1 MLLSYQ
7 KRLRE
12 LLHIAAKYRIDT
24 HISIE
29 DAPQLR
35 PIARLIRMHP
45 AAWGKKHQPNSIKYA
60 LEDMGTLFLKLGQ
73 LLSTRRDLVPP
84 EIIDQLVQLQDKVK
98 SFDPN
103 IAIAQIQDPK
113 HGLGQSIDTLFARFD
128 VKPLAAASIAQVH
141 SAALHDQ
148 REVVVK
154 VVRPDIRDTII
165 TDFELLRELASWV
178 SARVEAARA
187 IHIIDLVEDYRQV
200 MLNELDLTLEADNTT
215 KMRNN
220 FLDSALMYVPE
231 VYMAAKNV
239 IVMERIQGVPISQ
252 IELFDQL
259 GYDRAILAQKGLTIF
274 FTQVFRDN
282 FFHADMHPGNVFV
295 ETPPVSSLSDDL
307 YNVQPVSL
315 GYEPRYIGLDCAIMG
330 TLSKDDQ
337 LIVARML
344 LAVMNNNFT
353 AVVDVV
359 SRAGWIPPNADKHAL
374 MRDMSRTVGPMISK
388 SINEI
393 DFAGV
398 LMQIL
403 DIARRHH
410 MSIPPQLML
419 LLKTLVHVEGLGREL
434 YPELDIWSLAKP
446 ILSGWI
452 KEQLDPV
459 RNLQHLRQQLPE
471 ILLSATDIPKLL
483 DQGLQ
488 SLASQGSR
496 QDSQLREIQ
505 QIRAD
510 MLNDR
515 RRDWIALAGF
525 GISIAIA
532 TQVEWFA
539 PIFYILAVLVVVWRI
554 LA

>member
-1 MLLSYQ
+1 MLLSHR
-7 KRLRE
+7 KRLLE
-12 LLHIAAKYRIDT
+12 LWRIAASYRIDT
-24 HISIE
+24 HFPVE
-29 DAPQLR
+29 DAAPLQPL
-35 PIARLIRMHP
+35 ARLIRLHP
-45 AAWGKKHQPNSIKYA
+45 AAWGKKHQPNGIKYA

-84 EIIDQLVQLQDKVK
+84 NIIDQLIQLQDKVK
-98 SFDPN
+98 SFAPE

-113 HGLGQSIDTLFARFD
+113 QGLGLSVDTLFARFD
-128 VKPLAAASIAQVH
+128 LKPLAAASIAQVH
-141 SAALHDQ
+141 TAALHDG

-154 VVRPDIRDTII
+154 VVRPDIRTTII

-178 SARVEAARA
+178 SARIEAARA
-187 IHIIDLVEDYRQV
+187 LHIIDLVEDYRQV

-231 VYMAAKNV
+231 VYDAAKNV
-239 IVMERIQGVPISQ
+239 MVMERIQGVPISQ
-252 IELFDQL
+252 VEVFDQL
-259 GYDRAILAQKGLTIF
+259 GYDRAALAEMGLTIF

-295 ETPPVSSLSDDL
+295 ETPPVQMLTADMANVDL
-307 YNVQPVSL
+307 
-315 GYEPRYIGLDCAIMG
+315 GHAPRYIGLDCAIMG

-344 LAVMNNNFT
+344 LAVMNNNFS
-353 AVVDVV
+353 AMVDIV
-359 SRAGWIPPNADKHAL
+359 SRAGWIPPSADKHAL
-374 MRDMSRTVGPMISK
+374 MRDMSRTVGPMLNK

-419 LLKTLVHVEGLGREL
+419 LLKTLVHVEGLGRDL

-446 ILSGWI
+446 ILSSWI

-459 RNLQHLRQQLPE
+459 RNLQQLRGQLPE

-505 QIRAD
+505 QLRAD

-515 RRDWIALAGF
+515 RRDWLALAGF
-525 GISIAIA
+525 GITIAAA
-532 TQVEWFA
+532 TQVGWFA
-539 PIFYILAVLVVVWRI
+539 PIFYIFALLIVVWRI
-554 LA
+554 LS

>member
-1 MLLSYQ
+1 MLLSHR
-7 KRLRE
+7 KRLLE
-12 LLHIAAKYRIDT
+12 LWRIAASYRIDT
-24 HISIE
+24 HFPVE
-29 DAPQLR
+29 DAAPLQPL
-35 PIARLIRMHP
+35 ARLIRLHP
-45 AAWGKKHQPNSIKYA
+45 AAWGKKHQPNGIKYA

-84 EIIDQLVQLQDKVK
+84 NIIDQLIQLQDKVK
-98 SFDPN
+98 SFAPE

-113 HGLGQSIDTLFARFD
+113 QGLGLSIDTLFARFD
-128 VKPLAAASIAQVH
+128 LKPLAAASIAQVH
-141 SAALHDQ
+141 TAALHDG

-154 VVRPDIRDTII
+154 VVRPDIRATII

-178 SARVEAARA
+178 SARIEAARA
-187 IHIIDLVEDYRQV
+187 LHIIDLVEDYRQV

-231 VYMAAKNV
+231 VYDAAKNV
-239 IVMERIQGVPISQ
+239 MVMERIQGVPISQ
-252 IELFDQL
+252 VEVFDQL
-259 GYDRAILAQKGLTIF
+259 GYDRAALAEMGLTIF

-295 ETPPVSSLSDDL
+295 ETPPVQMLTADMANVDL
-307 YNVQPVSL
+307 
-315 GYEPRYIGLDCAIMG
+315 GHAPRYIGLDCAIMG

-344 LAVMNNNFT
+344 LAVMNNNFS
-353 AVVDVV
+353 AMVDIV
-359 SRAGWIPPNADKHAL
+359 SRAGWIPPSADKHAL
-374 MRDMSRTVGPMISK
+374 MRDMSRTVGPMLNK

-419 LLKTLVHVEGLGREL
+419 LLKTLVHVEGLGRDL

-446 ILSGWI
+446 ILSSWI

-459 RNLQHLRQQLPE
+459 RNLQQLRGQLPE

-505 QIRAD
+505 QLRAD

-515 RRDWIALAGF
+515 RRDWLALAGF
-525 GISIAIA
+525 GITIAAA
-532 TQVEWFA
+532 TQVGWFA
-539 PIFYILAVLVVVWRI
+539 PIFYIFALLIVVWRI
-554 LA
+554 LS

>member
-1 MLLSYQ
+1 MLLSHR
-7 KRLRE
+7 KRLLE
-12 LLHIAAKYRIDT
+12 LWRIAASYRIDT
-24 HISIE
+24 HFPVE
-29 DAPQLR
+29 DAAPLQPL
-35 PIARLIRMHP
+35 ARLIRLHP
-45 AAWGKKHQPNSIKYA
+45 AAWGKKHQPNGIKYA

-84 EIIDQLVQLQDKVK
+84 NIIDQLIQLQDKVK
-98 SFDPN
+98 SFAPE

-113 HGLGQSIDTLFARFD
+113 QGLGLSIDTLFARFD
-128 VKPLAAASIAQVH
+128 LKPLAAASIAQVH
-141 SAALHDQ
+141 TAALHDG

-154 VVRPDIRDTII
+154 VVRPDIRTTII

-178 SARVEAARA
+178 SARIEAARA
-187 IHIIDLVEDYRQV
+187 LHIIDLVEDYRQV

-231 VYMAAKNV
+231 VYDAAKNV
-239 IVMERIQGVPISQ
+239 MVMERIQGVPISQ
-252 IELFDQL
+252 VEVFDQL
-259 GYDRAILAQKGLTIF
+259 GYDRAALAEMGLTIF

-295 ETPPVSSLSDDL
+295 ETPPVQMLTADMANVDL
-307 YNVQPVSL
+307 
-315 GYEPRYIGLDCAIMG
+315 GHAPRYIGLDCAIMG

-344 LAVMNNNFT
+344 LAVMNNNFS
-353 AVVDVV
+353 AMVDIV
-359 SRAGWIPPNADKHAL
+359 SRAGWIPPSADKHAL
-374 MRDMSRTVGPMISK
+374 MRDMSRTVGPMLNK

-419 LLKTLVHVEGLGREL
+419 LLKTLVHVEGLGRDL
-434 YPELDIWSLAKP
+434 YPDLDIWSLAKP
-446 ILSGWI
+446 ILSSWI

-459 RNLQHLRQQLPE
+459 RNLQQLRGQLPE

-505 QIRAD
+505 QLRAD

-515 RRDWIALAGF
+515 RRDWLALAGF
-525 GISIAIA
+525 GITIAAA
-532 TQVEWFA
+532 TQVGWFA
-539 PIFYILAVLVVVWRI
+539 PIFYIFALLIVVWRI
-554 LA
+554 LS

>member
-1 MLLSYQ
+1 MLLSHRA
-7 KRLRE
+7 RLLE
-12 LLHIAAKYRIDT
+12 LWRIAASYRLDT
-24 HISIE
+24 HFSVE
-29 DAPQLR
+29 EAPQLQSL
-35 PIARLIRMHP
+35 ARLLRMHP
-45 AAWGKKHQPNSIKYA
+45 AAWGKKHQPNAVKYA

-73 LLSTRRDLVPP
+73 LLSTRRDLVPAN
-84 EIIDQLVQLQDKVK
+84 IIEQLIQLQDKVK
-98 SFDPN
+98 PFEVAT
-103 IAIAQIQDPK
+103 AIAQIEDSK
-113 HGLGQSIDTLFARFD
+113 HGLGQPIDKLFARFD

-141 SAALHDQ
+141 TAALHDG

-154 VVRPDIRDTII
+154 VVRPDIRETIVA
-165 TDFELLRELASWV
+165 DFEVLRELANWA
-178 SARVEAARA
+178 SARIEAARA
-187 IHIIDLVEDYRQV
+187 VHLIDIVEDYRQV
-200 MLNELDLTLEADNTT
+200 MLNELDLLLEADNTT

-220 FLDSALMYVPE
+220 FLGSALMYVPE
-231 VYMAAKNV
+231 VYDAAKNV
-239 IVMERIQGVPISQ
+239 MVMERIQGVPISQ
-252 IELFDQL
+252 VEIFDKL
-259 GYDRAILAQKGLTIF
+259 GYDRAALAKKGLTIF

-295 ETPPVSSLSDDL
+295 ETPAINSLHGDL
-307 YNVQPVSL
+307 DNVQPANI

-330 TLSKDDQ
+330 TLSKEDQ

-353 AVVDVV
+353 ALVDIV
-359 SRAGWIPPNADKHAL
+359 SRAGWVPPNTDKHAL
-374 MRDMSRTVGPMISK
+374 IRDMRRTVGPMLQK

-398 LMQIL
+398 LIQIL

-419 LLKTLVHVEGLGREL
+419 LLKTLVHVEGLGRDL

-446 ILSGWI
+446 ILSSWI
-452 KEQLDPV
+452 KEQLDPM
-459 RNLQHLRQQLPE
+459 RNLQQLRKQLPE
-471 ILLSATDIPKLL
+471 ILLSSTDIPKLL

-525 GISIAIA
+525 AISIAIA
-532 TQVEWFA
+532 TQIFWLS
-539 PIFYILAVLVVVWRI
+539 PIFYILAVLVVIWRI

>member
-1 MLLSYQ
+1 MLLSHQ

-12 LLHIAAKYRIDT
+12 LWRIAASYRIDT
-24 HISIE
+24 HLPLDE
-29 DAPQLR
+29 APQLQ
-35 PIARLIRMHP
+35 PIARLIRLHP
-45 AAWGKKHQPNSIKYA
+45 AAWGKKHQPNAIKYA
-60 LEDMGTLFLKLGQ
+60 IEDMGTLFLKLGQ

-84 EIIDQLVQLQDKVK
+84 EIIEQLTQLQDKVK
-98 SFDPN
+98 PFSSD
-103 IAIAQIQDPK
+103 IAITQIQDSK

-128 VKPLAAASIAQVH
+128 IKPLAAASIAQVH
-141 SAALHDQ
+141 TAALMDG

-154 VVRPDIRDTII
+154 VVRPDIRNTII
-165 TDFELLRELASWV
+165 TDFELLRELANGL

-187 IHIIDLVEDYRQV
+187 LHIIDLVEDYRQV
-200 MLNELDLTLEADNTT
+200 MLNELDLNLEADNTT

-220 FLDSALMYVPE
+220 FLGSGLMYVPE
-231 VYMAAKNV
+231 VYDASKNV
-239 IVMERIQGVPISQ
+239 MVMERIQGVPISQ
-252 IELFDQL
+252 IEVFDKL
-259 GYDRAILAQKGLTIF
+259 GYDLAILAEKGLTIF

-295 ETPPVSSLSDDL
+295 ETPPVKTLGADVEAAD
-307 YNVQPVSL
+307 L
-315 GYEPRYIGLDCAIMG
+315 GYQPRYIGLDCAIMG

-353 AVVDVV
+353 ALVDIV
-359 SRAGWIPPNADKHAL
+359 SRAGWIPPGADKHAL
-374 MRDMSRTVGPMISK
+374 IRDMSRTVGPMLNK

-419 LLKTLVHVEGLGREL
+419 LLKTLVHVEGLGRDL
-434 YPELDIWSLAKP
+434 YPDLDIWSLAKP
-446 ILSGWI
+446 ILSSWI
-452 KEQLDPV
+452 KEQLDPM
-459 RNLQHLRQQLPE
+459 RNLQQLRAQLPE
-471 ILLSATDIPKLL
+471 LLLSTTDIPKLL

-496 QDSQLREIQ
+496 QDNQLREIQ

-515 RRDWIALAGF
+515 RRDWLALAGF
-525 GISIAIA
+525 GLFIAIA
-532 TQVEWFA
+532 TQVIGWLS
-539 PIFYILAVLVVVWRI
+539 PLFYILAILVVVWRI